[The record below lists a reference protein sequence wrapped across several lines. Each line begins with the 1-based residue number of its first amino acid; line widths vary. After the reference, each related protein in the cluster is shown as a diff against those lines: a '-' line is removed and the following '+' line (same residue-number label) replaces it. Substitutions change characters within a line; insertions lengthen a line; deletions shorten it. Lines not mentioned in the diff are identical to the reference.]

1 MMNDKRH
8 PKIGA
13 AYKSVFPFDSCRF
26 ICVSIY
32 GKTQLKE
39 ARHCK

>member
-1 MMNDKRH
+1 MNDKRH
-8 PKIGA
+8 PKTGA
-13 AYKSVFPFDSCRF
+13 AYKSVFPFDSYRF
-26 ICVSIY
+26 VCVSIY